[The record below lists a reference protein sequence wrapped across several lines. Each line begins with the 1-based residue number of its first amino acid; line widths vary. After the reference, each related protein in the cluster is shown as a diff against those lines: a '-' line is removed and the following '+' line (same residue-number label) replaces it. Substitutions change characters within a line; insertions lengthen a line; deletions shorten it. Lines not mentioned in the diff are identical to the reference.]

1 MTYWVSSPM
10 ARRAGNERRSP
21 VTIPLIYAVGP
32 RTGVASAPLHC
43 DSSVLPRRAPITEQP
58 PGPPWGN
65 YPPPPPGGYPPPP
78 PPGGSYPPHPPPGG
92 GYPPQGGGYPPPGP
106 PGYGTQPDSNLVWG
120 ILVTLLCCLPLG
132 IVSIVKANQVSGLW
146 AQGRYAEAQKASADA
161 RTWAIWGAVIGVI
174 VIILVVIV
182 NVAAQSSVPGS

>member
-1 MTYWVSSPM
+1 M
-10 ARRAGNERRSP
+10 
-21 VTIPLIYAVGP
+21 
-32 RTGVASAPLHC
+32 
-43 DSSVLPRRAPITEQP
+43 
-58 PGPPWGN
+58 
-65 YPPPPPGGYPPPP
+65 
-78 PPGGSYPPHPPPGG
+78 
-92 GYPPQGGGYPPPGP
+92 
-106 PGYGTQPDSNLVWG
+106 
-120 ILVTLLCCLPLG
+120 LCCLPLG